1 MYELL
6 VISPVTTEVKTEVL
20 RNYHICQNF
29 SHTEY
34 EVTPNIRPKT
44 KKAMNIF
51 AMKICKNCVSGSFP
65 FFKPHSSKSQVLR
78 ESPWQ
83 AYIYWFLPNTHRIFF
98 LSEFATIWNYV
109 CICLLI
115 YFLSRL
121 KPHEE
126 RCSAFFIYHSPLIQV
141 LLPLILILTMTI
153 TILYY

>member
-78 ESPWQ
+78 VSLTSL
-83 AYIYWFLPNTHRIFF
+83 Y
-98 LSEFATIWNYV
+98 
-109 CICLLI
+109 LLVPPQHPQD
-115 YFLSRL
+115 F
-121 KPHEE
+121 
-126 RCSAFFIYHSPLIQV
+126 FFIRVRHNLE
-141 LLPLILILTMTI
+141 LC
-153 TILYY
+153 LYMFTYLFSQ